1 MSLGNGVLFIVLLI
15 PFLIFS
21 FLLLTNKDT
30 IERVFSPEVLERIKV
45 KDQYLSSRARKMLF
59 LGSIFFMILAMSHP
73 YIKRGEKSIEIAG
86 LNILTA
92 IDISGSM
99 RVKDVYPNRFEFA
112 KAKLKYL
119 FKQMPNDEIMLIAF
133 NKDVYLISP
142 FTDDK
147 EVLTTVI
154 EGLSL
159 KSVQGPSN
167 FDILAKSAKDILEDK
182 NQKIM
187 LIVSDGGDDIA
198 NLKEFEKVIMQNNI
212 TLYAILIGTK
222 EGGILFDNAGKP
234 IILNSVVQRSK
245 LNTKLGEIAKKSGG
259 DFIIA
264 TYNNNQLDKLLDKIY
279 TKFNALDSGKRV
291 KIYDRVELFIYPL
304 ILSVILLL
312 SAFISI
318 PKVDKF
324 KKDIE

>member
-1 MSLGNGVLFIVLLI
+1 MSLGNGTLFIILLI

-21 FLLLTNKDT
+21 YLLLTNKDT
-30 IERVFSPEVLERIKV
+30 IERVFSPEVLNRIKV

-73 YIKRGEKSIEIAG
+73 YLKRGERTIEIAG
-86 LNILTA
+86 LKILTA

-119 FKQMPNDEIMLIAF
+119 LKQMPNDEVMLIAF
-133 NKDVYLISP
+133 NNDVYLISP

-147 EVLTTVI
+147 DILSTVI
-154 EGLSL
+154 EGISL
-159 KSVQGPSN
+159 NRVQGASD
-167 FDILAKSAKDILEDK
+167 FKALAQSAKEILQ
-182 NQKIM
+182 NSTQKIM
-187 LIVSDGGDDIA
+187 LIVSDGGDDNQ
-198 NLKEFEKVIMQNNI
+198 NLKEFEKIIKENGI
-212 TLYAILIGTK
+212 TLYAILVGTK
-222 EGGILFDNAGKP
+222 EGGILYDKNGKP
-234 IILNSVVQRSK
+234 IIINDTIKKSK
-245 LNTKLGEIAKKSGG
+245 LNNYLGEIAKKSGG
-259 DFIIA
+259 DFVIA
-264 TYNNNQLDKLLDKIY
+264 KYNNQLLDKLIDEIY
-279 TKFNALDSGKRV
+279 TKFNAKDSGKRV

-304 ILSVILLL
+304 IISVILLL

-318 PKVDKF
+318 PKMDKF